1 MINLKKIAIL
11 FLIYFSLSNLSYSKI
26 NFKIVMKINNE
37 IITSYD
43 LEKEIN
49 YLIALNPQL
58 KNVNKKDLNDIA
70 TKSIV
75 KELIRKNEILKYKK
89 LELQNTQITNVLNNL
104 IQNLNFSNEE
114 QLINYLKNFDI
125 SINDLKKKIEIENE
139 WKNMIYSKYI
149 KSVNIDK
156 EALTKK
162 IEAISK
168 SNFIYEY
175 NLSEIVFNIKNDISL
190 KEQSEIIKKSISEN
204 GFEIAANYFSISDS
218 SKVGGKIGWIAK
230 NDLSKIINDKLDSL
244 EKGDY
249 TAPIKVGNN
258 LIILKIND
266 IRKTKYEIDK
276 DSELNR
282 MIMIE
287 TTKQLDKFSN
297 IFYNKIKL
305 NAKISEF

>member
-1 MINLKKIAIL
+1 MITLKKIAIL

-89 LELQNTQITNVLNNL
+89 LELQNPQIANVLKNL

-114 QLINYLKNFDI
+114 QLINYLKNYDI